1 MMAQKKS
8 NEVAVGITVLVVL
21 ALTIYIVVALA
32 DWSSLVTDYQKI
44 IVKVDYKIGLKGLS
58 TGSPINLGGFKIG
71 QITKTFVCSEKQ
83 KDESG
88 SDTDSVCV
96 AFVMKIPVH
105 YQLRDDCQLM
115 PQSNML
121 GGQAILSIESLG
133 SKGKVISDGET
144 VKLALAEDVLTALKK
159 EFDAQDPDSLLARLK
174 YEMNRQE
181 KDSIVASLVAT
192 ADNLRSITAK
202 IKYEVSDDEQQ
213 KNLMSKVH
221 SIVDRLSTVS
231 EHIKIQLDSG
241 NKEAAMAKLNSA
253 LDKLNSAIGEID
265 ALIKGNKAG
274 ITNMVDS
281 LEKVAARL
289 KDDIPTISDKIQK
302 MLDKGEIAMDNA
314 AQALAKIKGIVNDD
328 RVEKLINDVAEIAVN
343 LKLTSREVR
352 RAPWKLLYKPKEK
365 EMKIQGLVD
374 SAGAFAAGAERLD
387 SAAQQLKR
395 AVTEL
400 GGKKPADE
408 GALEQMLTEL
418 KTSFEQFQKAEKKFW
433 EQMEQ

>member
-1 MMAQKKS
+1 MAQKKS
-8 NEVAVGITVLVVL
+8 NEVVVGITVLVVL

-44 IVKVDYKIGLKGLS
+44 TVKVDYKIGLKGVS
-58 TGSPINLGGFKIG
+58 TGSPVHLGGFKIG

-96 AFVMKIPVH
+96 AFVMKIPAH
-105 YQLRDDCQLM
+105 YHLRDDCQLM

-133 SKGKVISDGET
+133 VKGKVIGNGDT
-144 VKLALAEDVLTALKK
+144 VKLSLAEDVLTALKK

-174 YEMNRQE
+174 YEVNRDKE
-181 KDSIVASLVAT
+181 DSIVAALVST
-192 ADNLRSITAK
+192 AGNLRSITAK
-202 IKYEVSDDEQQ
+202 IKQEVSDDEQQ

-221 SIVDRLSTVS
+221 SIVDRLNTVS
-231 EHIKIQLDSG
+231 EHIKVQLDSG

-289 KDDIPTISDKIQK
+289 KDDIPTISEKIQK
-302 MLDKGEIAMDNA
+302 MLDKGQVALDNA
-314 AQALAKIKGIVNDD
+314 AMALEKIKGIVNDD

-387 SAAQQLKR
+387 SAAQQLKK

-400 GGKKPADE
+400 GGKQPADE

-433 EQMEQ
+433 EQME